1 MNSLTACCVTCR
13 PSCLEGS
20 LFPPSLATRA
30 GHTWGMCAV
39 RRYVGPGGL
48 ARTLLHLLPSHPA
61 LEPLCFQ
68 PLVGAADGCW
78 GIYWVSLGE
87 LCLEV
92 SPG

>member
-61 LEPLCFQ
+61 LDLSPSPSSHWWVLQ
-68 PLVGAADGCW
+68 MGAGA
-78 GIYWVSLGE
+78 
-87 LCLEV
+87 
-92 SPG
+92 SPV